1 VSKLTKILI
10 SLSVAGAV
18 AVPGVAQAQ
27 RGTDDPAGHMRHEHQ
42 RQHHAQREDRGPASR
57 GNDDGA
63 NHR

>member
-1 VSKLTKILI
+1 MSKLTKILI

-27 RGTDDPAGHMRHEHQ
+27 RGADDPAGHVRQEHRHH
-42 RQHHAQREDRGPASR
+42 HHARHEDRGHARR